1 MNFKWTFNS
10 INIDNQKD
18 CAILQRKYKNI
29 YNGYFVRVAFIY
41 FASIFRVYYYYLKQ
55 YSIVL
60 DDRKNI
66 GVLLLGAGRGY
77 ELNNVQNIFKISSER
92 SILIHAY
99 CMGDYMKYQRV
110 SASLIASN
118 LFKSISEYRL
128 TLKSNVNHDTFEYL
142 LKNGLQTISI
152 FSYLR
157 SFFSEFLK
165 NNNKCVVYTSNTILA
180 SHAAILSGFKTI
192 NLYHGLMDPISSDAY
207 PDYYSIYV
215 YSDYEKKY
223 LYDSHI
229 KSKVYVYPYKP
240 LISKLKA
247 VIIFMADSLSFIDM
261 NSLQDV
267 MELFSGYKIYIKP
280 HPLNNAPD
288 QLISHYDLD
297 RYKVNELF
305 DSSKVSFIEDMDA
318 STAISK
324 KNPSFVVGWGST
336 SLCEALNMSVIPIDL
351 MGCLSSPEQVYPTHS
366 KSLVWPSDRK
376 VISNVIANNSDYDNI
391 ISLLKSEGTAPNK

>member
-1 MNFKWTFNS
+1 
-10 INIDNQKD
+10 
-18 CAILQRKYKNI
+18 
-29 YNGYFVRVAFIY
+29 
-41 FASIFRVYYYYLKQ
+41 
-55 YSIVL
+55 L

-128 TLKSNVNHDTFEYL
+128 ALKSNVNHDTFEYL

-152 FSYLR
+152 FAYLR

-165 NNNKCVVYTSNTILA
+165 NNNKCVVYTSNAILA

-192 NLYHGLMDPISSDAY
+192 NFYHGLMDSISSDVY

-247 VIIFMADSLSFIDM
+247 VIIFMSDSLSFIDM

-288 QLISHYDLD
+288 QLISHYGLD

-336 SLCEALNMSVIPIDL
+336 SLCEALNMGVLPINFLDL
-351 MGCLSSPEQVYPTHS
+351 SDGVHKDVYPVSDMSLKWPDDRRIIEGLITRKYNYDDVV
-366 KSLVWPSDRK
+366 KSLRNVGRS
-376 VISNVIANNSDYDNI
+376 VFISSKT
-391 ISLLKSEGTAPNK
+391 L